1 MKNNVR
7 LLVSF
12 LLMTMSMVA
21 FATDS
26 QDLTRLKKNYQSLLI
41 AGEPNDSLKHD
52 LMKVEPEVEVSDQV
66 VVELHQKYPTTEE
79 KLSRIR
85 SHFKAD
91 GSWDDVNYADK
102 KRSGW
107 EPKVHADRL
116 LELAKLFADP
126 SSKYYQSKEIEAM
139 IRRAMNYWF
148 TTKPVC
154 LNWWYNQIGIPRTM
168 GSAFVLFDDYL
179 TAEERQA
186 AVEVMQRAKF
196 GMTGQNKVWLAGN
209 VLMRAILQRDEQL
222 VRQARDVIASEIVTG
237 QTEGIKNDWSF
248 HQHGPQLQFGNYG
261 LSFISGMAF
270 YYGVFKGTPFQFSDG
285 QIDILT
291 SLINKGY
298 KWVIWNR
305 RMDVSSLGRQ
315 FFHNTQLHK
324 AYSLA
329 FASEAFGI
337 GGFPRVGN
345 PLVGQKHFD
354 DSDYT
359 VHRSKDWMASIKM
372 SSSRVKGSELVN
384 EDNLKGKFM
393 GDGAT
398 FFYQTGD
405 EYRNIFPYW
414 YWDRI
419 PGVTSYENPY
429 YKPMSPGLNRDVLT
443 SKVKHPQQLTTEQLA
458 EAKAQLASMN
468 WSNNT
473 SAKVGGLTDGKIGMS
488 AMEIVRDGLTAYKA
502 WLMTDD
508 YVLCLGNGIRSDST
522 ALVYTGVEQCLQ
534 RGDLEMWQKNAWTP
548 VTEEVT
554 VEQQEVRFFHNHTA
568 YIIMGQ
574 NPCVAMAEERSA
586 RWCDVMGMYTPEVQT
601 NKVVDIHLLHGTQP
615 CGASYLYI
623 VVPQTTKEAL
633 RKMSFKDVKVVRNDE
648 VAQIVMAKAAGKG
661 CWIAA
666 YEATT
671 LKVWGKAYEVK
682 TPGIYYVEKDGKN
695 LKTLLEKP
703 FRL

>member
-285 QIDILT
+285 QVDILT

-384 EDNLKGKFM
+384 E
-393 GDGAT
+393 
-398 FFYQTGD
+398 
-405 EYRNIFPYW
+405 EYMPLINSCFTLC
-414 YWDRI
+414 
-419 PGVTSYENPY
+419 TSEL
-429 YKPMSPGLNRDVLT
+429 SPIN
-443 SKVKHPQQLTTEQLA
+443 
-458 EAKAQLASMN
+458 M
-468 WSNNT
+468 
-473 SAKVGGLTDGKIGMS
+473 
-488 AMEIVRDGLTAYKA
+488 
-502 WLMTDD
+502 
-508 YVLCLGNGIRSDST
+508 
-522 ALVYTGVEQCLQ
+522 
-534 RGDLEMWQKNAWTP
+534 
-548 VTEEVT
+548 
-554 VEQQEVRFFHNHTA
+554 
-568 YIIMGQ
+568 
-574 NPCVAMAEERSA
+574 
-586 RWCDVMGMYTPEVQT
+586 
-601 NKVVDIHLLHGTQP
+601 
-615 CGASYLYI
+615 
-623 VVPQTTKEAL
+623 
-633 RKMSFKDVKVVRNDE
+633 
-648 VAQIVMAKAAGKG
+648 
-661 CWIAA
+661 
-666 YEATT
+666 
-671 LKVWGKAYEVK
+671 
-682 TPGIYYVEKDGKN
+682 
-695 LKTLLEKP
+695 
-703 FRL
+703 